1 MKEIAAL
8 GVKKVAE
15 AVMEAMREGLA
26 GEILSQWEGFARF
39 CRNSLGL
46 EPMTVVRAYGL
57 ANEDP
62 EQEVLAEFPD
72 AKADEARAA
81 EWAGKWTGNW
91 DRRFNRRPG

>member
-1 MKEIAAL
+1 
-8 GVKKVAE
+8 
-15 AVMEAMREGLA
+15 MEAMREGLA

-39 CRNSLGL
+39 CRGSLGL